1 MSLDILTVEK
11 VLKSFRD
18 EMGERPDLMIVGSL
32 SLYLNG
38 FDVEVNDIDL
48 EYYDPSPQNLEKLDL
63 FERISPSGIKNYSVD
78 EDKRYDFMYRGVKFN
93 VWIKRVTESLE
104 VVAVKDV
111 RRYTFWNYYK
121 VSNVVST
128 IRAMREQGRIKDF
141 RNILKLVNQ
150 ISIH

>member
-1 MSLDILTVEK
+1 MSLNILTVEK

-48 EYYDPSPQNLEKLDL
+48 EYYNPSPQNLEKLDL

-78 EDKRYDFMYRGVKFN
+78 EDKRYDFIYRGIKFN
-93 VWIKRVTESLE
+93 VWIKGVTESTE
-104 VVAVKDV
+104 VVPIKDV

-128 IRAMREQGRIKDF
+128 VRVMQQYGRSKDY
-141 RNILKLVNQ
+141 VNLINLAIQ
-150 ISIH
+150 LLSN